1 MEGVAPPFAAVLFD
15 LDGVLR
21 NTEPYHRMAYAQL
34 ARSLSGGAPPDAG
47 EIAGKS
53 NLQLYEALVARF
65 GGPATAEE
73 LSQRHFR
80 LVCQMLEEY
89 RVGPMPGREAVRRAL
104 EALESGLTPDAVLTD
119 AEEALDALRRRGIP
133 FGVVSSSWRWY
144 VEHCLRGLGM
154 YEDAAVIVTGSDGL
168 PLKPAPAPY
177 QAAARVFRPA
187 PPGAVLAVEDSGSG
201 VRSAVAA
208 GLACAAVYNPDSG
221 AQDLSPA
228 RWRLNSLYELP
239 ALLDGN

>member
-15 LDGVLR
+15 RSGFVR
-21 NTEPYHRMAYAQL
+21 HPEPYHRWAFSPR
-34 ARSLSGGAPPDAG
+34 ARRRSGGAPPDAG

-80 LVCQMLEEY
+80 LVCQLLEEY
-89 RVGPMPGREAVRRAL
+89 RVGPMPGL
-104 EALESGLTPDAVLTD
+104 
-119 AEEALDALRRRGIP
+119 EEALSALRRRGIP

-144 VEHCLRGLGM
+144 VEHCLRELGM

>member
-80 LVCQMLEEY
+80 LVCQLLEEY
-89 RVGPMPGREAVRRAL
+89 RVGPMPGL
-104 EALESGLTPDAVLTD
+104 
-119 AEEALDALRRRGIP
+119 EEALDAP
-133 FGVVSSSWRWY
+133 CAAGVSP
-144 VEHCLRGLGM
+144 LGWC
-154 YEDAAVIVTGSDGL
+154 
-168 PLKPAPAPY
+168 P
-177 QAAARVFRPA
+177 
-187 PPGAVLAVEDSGSG
+187 PPGAGTWSIACGSWG
-201 VRSAVAA
+201 CTRT
-208 GLACAAVYNPDSG
+208 P
-221 AQDLSPA
+221 
-228 RWRLNSLYELP
+228 R
-239 ALLDGN
+239 

>member
-34 ARSLSGGAPPDAG
+34 ARSLSGGAPPDA
-47 EIAGKS
+47 
-53 NLQLYEALVARF
+53 
-65 GGPATAEE
+65 
-73 LSQRHFR
+73 
-80 LVCQMLEEY
+80 
-89 RVGPMPGREAVRRAL
+89 
-104 EALESGLTPDAVLTD
+104 
-119 AEEALDALRRRGIP
+119 LRRRGIP

-144 VEHCLRGLGM
+144 VEHCLRELGM

-177 QAAARVFRPA
+177 QAAARVFRPV

-228 RWRLNSLYELP
+228 RWQLNSLYELP

>member
-1 MEGVAPPFAAVLFD
+1 MS
-15 LDGVLR
+15 
-21 NTEPYHRMAYAQL
+21 M
-34 ARSLSGGAPPDAG
+34 
-47 EIAGKS
+47 
-53 NLQLYEALVARF
+53 LQHS
-65 GGPATAEE
+65 T
-73 LSQRHFR
+73 
-80 LVCQMLEEY
+80 
-89 RVGPMPGREAVRRAL
+89 RAWGSPSRYIQGL
-104 EALESGLTPDAVLTD
+104 EALLVVG
-119 AEEALDALRRRGIP
+119 EEEHVNEEEHP
-133 FGVVSSSWRWY
+133 GVVSSSWRWY
-144 VEHCLRGLGM
+144 VERCLRELDM

>member
-1 MEGVAPPFAAVLFD
+1 MNAMKNSGNAPEALFFDDFEQVSEKVRGKVALI
-15 LDGVLR
+15 DGVLHIS
-21 NTEPYHRMAYAQL
+21 EDL
-34 ARSLSGGAPPDAG
+34 KG
-47 EIAGKS
+47 
-53 NLQLYEALVARF
+53 NLDMVALVAR
-65 GGPATAEE
+65 
-73 LSQRHFR
+73 
-80 LVCQMLEEY
+80 
-89 RVGPMPGREAVRRAL
+89 
-104 EALESGLTPDAVLTD
+104 
-119 AEEALDALRRRGIP
+119 LRRRGIP

-144 VEHCLRGLGM
+144 VEHCLRELGM

>member
-65 GGPATAEE
+65 GGPASAEE

-80 LVCQMLEEY
+80 LVCQLLEEY
-89 RVGPMPGREAVRRAL
+89 RVGPMPGL
-104 EALESGLTPDAVLTD
+104 
-119 AEEALDALRRRGIP
+119 EEALDALRRRGIP

-144 VEHCLRGLGM
+144 VERCLRELGM

-177 QAAARVFRPA
+177 
-187 PPGAVLAVEDSGSG
+187 
-201 VRSAVAA
+201 
-208 GLACAAVYNPDSG
+208 
-221 AQDLSPA
+221 
-228 RWRLNSLYELP
+228 
-239 ALLDGN
+239 

>member
-34 ARSLSGGAPPDAG
+34 ARSLVRGRAPDAG

-65 GGPATAEE
+65 GGRPRRRSCPSGTSGWSASCWRSTGWGRCPAW
-73 LSQRHFR
+73 
-80 LVCQMLEEY
+80 
-89 RVGPMPGREAVRRAL
+89 RRPW
-104 EALESGLTPDAVLTD
+104 TPCA
-119 AEEALDALRRRGIP
+119 ARGIP

-144 VEHCLRGLGM
+144 VEHCLRELGM

>member
-1 MEGVAPPFAAVLFD
+1 MFD

-80 LVCQMLEEY
+80 LVCQLLEEY
-89 RVGPMPGREAVRRAL
+89 RVGPMPGL
-104 EALESGLTPDAVLTD
+104 
-119 AEEALDALRRRGIP
+119 EEALDALRRRGIP

-144 VEHCLRGLGM
+144 VEHCLRELGM

-168 PLKPAPAPY
+168 PLQAAPAPS
-177 QAAARVFRPA
+177 QAAAPRFRRGYSST
-187 PPGAVLAVEDSGSG
+187 GASG

-228 RWRLNSLYELP
+228 RWQLNSLYELP

>member
-80 LVCQMLEEY
+80 LVCQLLEEY
-89 RVGPMPGREAVRRAL
+89 RVGPMPGL
-104 EALESGLTPDAVLTD
+104 
-119 AEEALDALRRRGIP
+119 EEALSALRRRGIP

-144 VEHCLRGLGM
+144 VERCLRELDM
-154 YEDAAVIVTGSDGL
+154 YE
-168 PLKPAPAPY
+168 
-177 QAAARVFRPA
+177 AAA
-187 PPGAVLAVEDSGSG
+187 
-201 VRSAVAA
+201 
-208 GLACAAVYNPDSG
+208 
-221 AQDLSPA
+221 
-228 RWRLNSLYELP
+228 
-239 ALLDGN
+239 

>member
-1 MEGVAPPFAAVLFD
+1 MEGVAPPFAAVMFD

-80 LVCQMLEEY
+80 LVCQLLEEY
-89 RVGPMPGREAVRRAL
+89 RDIYFEDNSEPAQICQ
-104 EALESGLTPDAVLTD
+104 LTFDFNNE
-119 AEEALDALRRRGIP
+119 AEEQGI
-133 FGVVSSSWRWY
+133 R
-144 VEHCLRGLGM
+144 
-154 YEDAAVIVTGSDGL
+154 
-168 PLKPAPAPY
+168 
-177 QAAARVFRPA
+177 
-187 PPGAVLAVEDSGSG
+187 
-201 VRSAVAA
+201 
-208 GLACAAVYNPDSG
+208 
-221 AQDLSPA
+221 
-228 RWRLNSLYELP
+228 
-239 ALLDGN
+239 

>member
-1 MEGVAPPFAAVLFD
+1 MFD

-80 LVCQMLEEY
+80 LVCQLLEEY
-89 RVGPMPGREAVRRAL
+89 RVGPMPGLEEIGRAH
-104 EALESGLTPDAVLTD
+104 V
-119 AEEALDALRRRGIP
+119 
-133 FGVVSSSWRWY
+133 
-144 VEHCLRGLGM
+144 
-154 YEDAAVIVTGSDGL
+154 
-168 PLKPAPAPY
+168 
-177 QAAARVFRPA
+177 
-187 PPGAVLAVEDSGSG
+187 
-201 VRSAVAA
+201 
-208 GLACAAVYNPDSG
+208 
-221 AQDLSPA
+221 
-228 RWRLNSLYELP
+228 
-239 ALLDGN
+239 

>member
-1 MEGVAPPFAAVLFD
+1 MFD

-80 LVCQMLEEY
+80 LVCQLLEEY
-89 RVGPMPGREAVRRAL
+89 RVGPMPGL
-104 EALESGLTPDAVLTD
+104 
-119 AEEALDALRRRGIP
+119 EEALDALGELTGRTAR
-133 FGVVSSSWRWY
+133 
-144 VEHCLRGLGM
+144 E
-154 YEDAAVIVTGSDGL
+154 EIVQQIFSRFCVG
-168 PLKPAPAPY
+168 K
-177 QAAARVFRPA
+177 
-187 PPGAVLAVEDSGSG
+187 
-201 VRSAVAA
+201 
-208 GLACAAVYNPDSG
+208 
-221 AQDLSPA
+221 
-228 RWRLNSLYELP
+228 
-239 ALLDGN
+239 

>member
-1 MEGVAPPFAAVLFD
+1 MFD

-80 LVCQMLEEY
+80 LVCQLLEEY
-89 RVGPMPGREAVRRAL
+89 RPAINTKGSGIGVRNVHQRIQLTFGRQY
-104 EALESGLTPDAVLTD
+104 GLTIQSEPDEGTL
-119 AEEALDALRRRGIP
+119 
-133 FGVVSSSWRWY
+133 
-144 VEHCLRGLGM
+144 
-154 YEDAAVIVTGSDGL
+154 
-168 PLKPAPAPY
+168 
-177 QAAARVFRPA
+177 
-187 PPGAVLAVEDSGSG
+187 
-201 VRSAVAA
+201 VRIH
-208 GLACAAVYNPDSG
+208 
-221 AQDLSPA
+221 
-228 RWRLNSLYELP
+228 LP
-239 ALLDGN
+239 ALDEEASRPYRKEAGS

>member
-80 LVCQMLEEY
+80 LVCQL
-89 RVGPMPGREAVRRAL
+89 L
-104 EALESGLTPDAVLTD
+104 EALS
-119 AEEALDALRRRGIP
+119 ALRRRGIP

-144 VEHCLRGLGM
+144 VEHCLRELGM

>member
-80 LVCQMLEEY
+80 LVCQLLEEY
-89 RVGPMPGREAVRRAL
+89 RVGPMPGL
-104 EALESGLTPDAVLTD
+104 
-119 AEEALDALRRRGIP
+119 EEALSALRRRGIP

-144 VEHCLRGLGM
+144 VERCLRELDM

-168 PLKPAPAPY
+168 PLKPARFHNFTIGMCWVVPQTGRTFVSASADMCSARAPLRY
-177 QAAARVFRPA
+177 REGVTPRVRLKA
-187 PPGAVLAVEDSGSG
+187 LEKVSGSG
-201 VRSAVAA
+201 
-208 GLACAAVYNPDSG
+208 
-221 AQDLSPA
+221 
-228 RWRLNSLYELP
+228 
-239 ALLDGN
+239 

>member
-1 MEGVAPPFAAVLFD
+1 
-15 LDGVLR
+15 
-21 NTEPYHRMAYAQL
+21 
-34 ARSLSGGAPPDAG
+34 
-47 EIAGKS
+47 
-53 NLQLYEALVARF
+53 
-65 GGPATAEE
+65 
-73 LSQRHFR
+73 
-80 LVCQMLEEY
+80 
-89 RVGPMPGREAVRRAL
+89 
-104 EALESGLTPDAVLTD
+104 
-119 AEEALDALRRRGIP
+119 
-133 FGVVSSSWRWY
+133 
-144 VEHCLRGLGM
+144 M

-168 PLKPAPAPY
+168 PLKPAPAPS

>member
-80 LVCQMLEEY
+80 LVCQLLEEY
-89 RVGPMPGREAVRRAL
+89 RVGPMPGL
-104 EALESGLTPDAVLTD
+104 
-119 AEEALDALRRRGIP
+119 EEAGAFP
-133 FGVVSSSWRWY
+133 
-144 VEHCLRGLGM
+144 LGWC
-154 YEDAAVIVTGSDGL
+154 
-168 PLKPAPAPY
+168 P
-177 QAAARVFRPA
+177 
-187 PPGAVLAVEDSGSG
+187 PPGAGTWSIACGSWG
-201 VRSAVAA
+201 CMRT
-208 GLACAAVYNPDSG
+208 P
-221 AQDLSPA
+221 
-228 RWRLNSLYELP
+228 R
-239 ALLDGN
+239 